1 MATLL
6 RASVLGF
13 PTVFADE
20 LEDVVRFVVRR
31 IQERRPLL
39 TTFVNP
45 SSISVADSNAGYKN
59 NLLDFDLVLPDGIAF
74 AKAAQWLS
82 GRRAARVSFDSTS
95 LAPPVLSALA
105 HQRSSIMLV
114 GGRPGVAAAA
124 RRRLLERFPTLR
136 VIDAL
141 DGYGDMEAKTD
152 FIVERAPDVVICGMG
167 AGAQEE
173 HLLSLRAK
181 GWKGF
186 GFTCGG
192 YLDQLN
198 GGFQYYPRIAD
209 RLQLRWAYRI
219 WREPRRLGRRY
230 VVQYPRFLAKLTAS
244 LIFGEGATA
253 GPAGTKRGAAA
264 LSLDEVRVKARLGT
278 GN

>member
-1 MATLL
+1 MTAML
-6 RASVLGF
+6 RAFVLGL
-13 PTVFADE
+13 PTVLAE
-20 LEDVVRFVVRR
+20 EPEDVVRFLVRR

-39 TTFVNP
+39 TTFINP
-45 SSISVADSNAGYKN
+45 ASISVAVSNAGYKIS
-59 NLLDFDLVLPDGIAF
+59 LLDFDLVLPDGIGF

-82 GRRAARVSFDSTS
+82 GRRASRVSFDSTS
-95 LAPPVLSALA
+95 LAPPIFSAFA

-124 RRRLLERFPTLR
+124 ARCLLDRFPTLR
-136 VIDAL
+136 VIGAL
-141 DGYGDMEAKTD
+141 DGYGDMDAKAD
-152 FIVERAPDVVICGMG
+152 LIAQRAPDAVICGMG
-167 AGAQEE
+167 AGPQEE
-173 HLLSLRAK
+173 QLLRLRAK

-209 RLQLRWAYRI
+209 HLHLRWAYRM

-230 VVQYPRFLAKLTAS
+230 AVQYPRFLAKLTSS
-244 LIFGEGATA
+244 LIFGEPTVQG
-253 GPAGTKRGAAA
+253 G
-264 LSLDEVRVKARLGT
+264 S
-278 GN
+278 